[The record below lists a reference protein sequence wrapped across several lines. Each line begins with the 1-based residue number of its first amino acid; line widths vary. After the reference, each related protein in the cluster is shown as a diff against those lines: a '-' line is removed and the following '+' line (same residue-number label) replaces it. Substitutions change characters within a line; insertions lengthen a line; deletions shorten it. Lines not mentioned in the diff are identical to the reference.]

1 MNEKIVK
8 QVMDY
13 LRDKA
18 NAVRKQAIQL
28 MGNIQK

>member
-1 MNEKIVK
+1 MTEKIIK

-18 NAVRKQAIQL
+18 NAVRKQAIKL
-28 MGNIQK
+28 MSKIQI